1 MNMQKFWLGLAVAL
15 GVMACSSDEDPVDCE
30 KSGLILSLG
39 TVVNATQCGVAD
51 GSLKVFGSGGKEPYQ
66 FSIKNGPTQ
75 DNGQFDNLPA
85 GLYTLVL
92 TDANSCSTTIDNVY
106 IKAKD
111 FTFTADITDDNSC
124 LGSNGAVTLQVSSGN
139 PPYLFAIGTGD
150 FSENNTFT
158 NLPEGYQTIMVKDN
172 AGCVVNLG
180 VTIPR
185 GFSGTSWANDIKPI
199 IETKC
204 ALSGCHNGSRPDLR
218 VFANA
223 KTYAKSM
230 KSKTQDRSMPAE
242 GSLTDAQI
250 QLIACWVDDGALAN

>member
-1 MNMQKFWLGLAVAL
+1 MQKFWFGLAVAF
-15 GVMACSSDEDPVDCE
+15 GVMACSNDEDPVDCE

-39 TVVNATQCGVAD
+39 TVVNASQCGVPD

-75 DNGQFDNLPA
+75 DNGQFNNLPA
-85 GLYTLVL
+85 GLYTIVL
-92 TDANSCSTTIDNVY
+92 TDANACSTTIDNVY
-106 IKAKD
+106 IKAQD
-111 FTFTADITDDNSC
+111 FSFTADITDDNSC

-139 PPYLFAIGTGD
+139 PPYRFAIGTSD

-158 NLPEGYQTIMVKDN
+158 GLPVGYQTIVVKDN
-172 AGCVVNLG
+172 AGCTVNLG
-180 VTIPR
+180 ITISR
-185 GFSGTSWANDIKPI
+185 GFSGTSWASDIKPI

-204 ALSGCHNGSRPDLR
+204 SVSGCHDGTRPDLR

-223 KTYAKSM
+223 KANAKNM
-230 KSKTQDRSMPAE
+230 KSKTQDRSMPKE
-242 GSLTDAQI
+242 GSLTDAEI